1 MYDDETAM
9 ELFLEAKQ
17 NYQDRGMIKW
27 IGFYLSDHT
36 ALLNKDNQQRYKENP
51 QKPQLPLE
59 EISSLLQQSYT
70 MNKRIALQLEEL
82 DNERNYYDDLVGR
95 VIGQKE
101 QMIYLATDE
110 QAIIHLEIEQIRHA
124 KLLGAN
130 KILTKDESNA

>member
-1 MYDDETAM
+1 
-9 ELFLEAKQ
+9 
-17 NYQDRGMIKW
+17 MIKW

>member
-110 QAIIHLEIEQIRHA
+110 QAIIHLEIERIRHA

>member
-36 ALLNKDNQQRYKENP
+36 ALLNKDNQQRHKENP
-51 QKPQLPLE
+51 QKPQLTLE

-101 QMIYLATDE
+101 QTIYLATDE

-130 KILTKDESNA
+130 KIVPKDESNA